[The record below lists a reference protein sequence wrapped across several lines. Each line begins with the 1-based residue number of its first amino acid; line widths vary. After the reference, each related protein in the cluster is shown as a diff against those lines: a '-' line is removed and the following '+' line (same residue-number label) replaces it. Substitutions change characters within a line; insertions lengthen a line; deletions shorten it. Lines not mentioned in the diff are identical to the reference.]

1 VKKLLQLK
9 LKLLAKLILGKY
21 HPKVIGITGSIGK
34 SSTKEAVYAVL
45 ASKYNVRRSDKN
57 YNNELGLPLT
67 IIGASATGKNIF
79 GWCAV
84 ILKALKILIWRDKN
98 YPQILILE
106 MGVDRPRDM
115 EYLLKIVKPDI
126 GIMTAV
132 GSAHLEFFG
141 SMEDIAAEKGKL
153 IAGLNKNNWAI
164 LNSDDKLVKK
174 YVKNT
179 EAQVL
184 TYGFNKNA
192 AIFAD
197 YLMFSY
203 RAGENSINNLQGVSF
218 KVDCQGS
225 NVPVL
230 LPRSLGVGQVYAALA
245 AISVGIIYGINLVE
259 IANSL
264 RKLVP
269 PKGRMN
275 LIKGIKQTMIIDDTY
290 NASPQA
296 TFAALDTLSKIPLPG
311 TSRRFAVLGD
321 MLELGSASVE
331 AHQEAGKK
339 TAELGIDILITVGE
353 RARDIKRGAEE
364 AGMSPD
370 DIFYFPSANEAK
382 KFVQDRIK
390 PGDLILIKGSQGMR
404 MERVVK
410 EIMAEPLKAKELLVR
425 QDKEWENK

>member
-1 VKKLLQLK
+1 MKKLLQLK
-9 LKLLAKLILGKY
+9 LKLLAKLILWKY

-84 ILKALKILIWRDKN
+84 ILKALTILIWRDKN
-98 YPQILILE
+98 YPPILILE

-115 EYLLKIVKPDI
+115 EYLLKIVKPHI

-132 GSAHLEFFG
+132 GSAHLEFFN
-141 SMEDIAAEKGKL
+141 STEDIAAEKGKL
-153 IAGLNKNNWAI
+153 IVGLNKNNWAI

-179 EAQVL
+179 AAQVL

-192 AIFAD
+192 AVFAD

-203 RAGENSINNLQGVSF
+203 REGGNDLNSLQGVSF

-225 NVPVL
+225 TVPIL
-230 LPRSLGVGQVYAALA
+230 LPHSLGVGQVYAALA

-275 LIKGIKQTMIIDDTY
+275 LIKGVKETMIIDDTY

-296 TFAALDTLSKIPLPG
+296 TLAALDTLSKIPLPSS
-311 TSRRFAVLGD
+311 SRRFAILGD

-331 AHQEAGKK
+331 EH
-339 TAELGIDILITVGE
+339 
-353 RARDIKRGAEE
+353 RAIGQK
-364 AGMSPD
+364 
-370 DIFYFPSANEAK
+370 
-382 KFVQDRIK
+382 
-390 PGDLILIKGSQGMR
+390 
-404 MERVVK
+404 
-410 EIMAEPLKAKELLVR
+410 
-425 QDKEWENK
+425 

>member
-1 VKKLLQLK
+1 MKKLLQLK
-9 LKLLAKLILGKY
+9 LKLLAKLILWKY
-21 HPKVIGITGSIGK
+21 RPKVIGITGSIGK

-84 ILKALKILIWRDKN
+84 ILKALTILIWRDKN
-98 YPQILILE
+98 YPPILILE

-115 EYLLKIVKPDI
+115 EYLLKIVKPHI

-132 GSAHLEFFG
+132 GSAHLEFFN
-141 SMEDIAAEKGKL
+141 SREDIAAEKGKL
-153 IAGLNKNNWAI
+153 IVGLNKNNWAI

-184 TYGFNKNA
+184 TYGFNKSA
-192 AIFAD
+192 AVFAD

-203 RAGENSINNLQGVSF
+203 REGGNDLNSLQGVSF

-225 NVPVL
+225 TVPIL
-230 LPRSLGVGQVYAALA
+230 LPHSLGVGQVYAALA

-264 RKLVP
+264 RQLVP

-275 LIKGIKQTMIIDDTY
+275 LIKGIKETMIIDDTY

-296 TFAALDTLSKIPLPG
+296 TLAALDTLSKIPLPSS
-311 TSRRFAVLGD
+311 SRRFAVLGD

-331 AHQEAGKK
+331 EHHAVGQKV
-339 TAELGIDILITVGE
+339 AELKIDFLVTVGE
-353 RARDIKRGAEE
+353 RARDIKRGATE
-364 AGMSPD
+364 AGMAPD
-370 DIFYFPSANEAK
+370 DIFNFSAAEEAK
-382 KFVQDRIK
+382 KFVQDRINS
-390 PGDLILIKGSQGMR
+390 GDLILVKGSQGMR

-425 QDKEWENK
+425 QEEEWKNK